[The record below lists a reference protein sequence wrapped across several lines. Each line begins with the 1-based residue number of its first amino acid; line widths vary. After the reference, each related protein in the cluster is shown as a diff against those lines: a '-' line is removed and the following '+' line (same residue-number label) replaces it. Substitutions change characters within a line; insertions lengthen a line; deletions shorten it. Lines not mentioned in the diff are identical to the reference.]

1 MQVPSGLFETC
12 TLGFLPLRN
21 QPPWW
26 EKPKPHGKGTCGHC
40 GQQLGQVFEAS
51 QPRRQTCERRSLPM
65 SPAPSCWVMASCR
78 RPPSCGPRHHRAEI
92 TQAIPATPCPNSWS
106 TESISIRRCLLFSAM
121 ISGWFV
127 TQQEISRRVGKQ
139 KQDQGS
145 ELQLPIARLEGWSKE
160 KKKTAS
166 RAQEELT
173 FEC

>member
-1 MQVPSGLFETC
+1 
-12 TLGFLPLRN
+12 
-21 QPPWW
+21 
-26 EKPKPHGKGTCGHC
+26 
-40 GQQLGQVFEAS
+40 
-51 QPRRQTCERRSLPM
+51 
-65 SPAPSCWVMASCR
+65 
-78 RPPSCGPRHHRAEI
+78 
-92 TQAIPATPCPNSWS
+92 
-106 TESISIRRCLLFSAM
+106 M